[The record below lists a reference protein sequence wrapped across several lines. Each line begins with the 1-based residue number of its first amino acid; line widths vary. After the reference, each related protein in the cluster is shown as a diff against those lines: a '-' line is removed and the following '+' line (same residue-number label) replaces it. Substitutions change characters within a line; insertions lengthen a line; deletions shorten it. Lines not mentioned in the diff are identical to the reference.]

1 MNQIITDMQSSETIR
16 ADAPRQASKPFAGR
30 CRLCGGR
37 LEKTFVNLGMSPLC
51 ESFLTSAQL
60 DASEAFYPLHALVC
74 DNCFLVQ
81 LKEYVKPEHIFTEYA
96 YFSSYSTSW
105 VDHARRY
112 CEMIQR
118 RLNLGTNSRV
128 YEIASNDGYLLQH
141 FLPMGVPVVG
151 IEPAANVAEVAKR
164 KNIPTLVEFFG
175 LGLAQT
181 LVSES
186 KPADLIIGNNVLAQV
201 PDLNDFTAGMAHLLA
216 PTGVITLEFP
226 HLERLIVENQFDTIY
241 HEHFSYFSL
250 VTIDRLARKHGLKVF
265 DVDQIGTHGGSLRVY
280 LCRAEAAFDVSP
292 NVNLLLAHERE
303 IGFENIDQ
311 YARFSNQVHQTKRR
325 LLSFLID
332 SKEKG
337 ARICAY
343 GAPGK
348 GNTLL
353 NYCGIGT
360 DFLDFTVDRN
370 PYKHGRYTPGMHIP
384 IHDVSTIDEIR
395 PDYVVILPWNLKAEI
410 VAQMRHIGDWGGKFI
425 VPIPSVEVIDP
436 RQLTA

>member
-1 MNQIITDMQSSETIR
+1 MNQIITDVQSSETMR
-16 ADAPRQASKPFAGR
+16 TDTPRQASKPYAGR

-74 DNCFLVQ
+74 DSCFLVQ

-118 RLNLGTNSRV
+118 RLNLGTHSRV

-141 FLPMGVPVVG
+141 FLPMDVPVVG

-175 LGLAQT
+175 VGLAQT
-181 LVSES
+181 LVSEG

-216 PTGVITLEFP
+216 PTGVVTLEFP
-226 HLERLIVENQFDTIY
+226 HLERLIIENQFDTIY

-280 LCRAEAAFDVSP
+280 LCRAEATFDVSP
-292 NVNLLLAHERE
+292 NVDLLLAHERE
-303 IGFENIDQ
+303 VGFENIDQ

-337 ARICAY
+337 ARICGY

-360 DFLDFTVDRN
+360 DFLEFTVDRN

-384 IHDVSTIDEIR
+384 IHDVSAIDEMR
-395 PDYVVILPWNLKAEI
+395 PDYVLILPWNLKAEI

-436 RQLTA
+436 RQLKA

>member
-1 MNQIITDMQSSETIR
+1 MNQIITDVQSSETTH

-112 CEMIQR
+112 CEMIR
-118 RLNLGTNSRV
+118 GRLNLGTNSRV

-181 LVSES
+181 LVSEG

-226 HLERLIVENQFDTIY
+226 HLERLIIENQFDTIY

-280 LCRAEAAFDVSP
+280 LCRAEATVDVSP
-292 NVNLLLAHERE
+292 NVDLLLAHERE
-303 IGFENIDQ
+303 MGFENIDQ

-337 ARICAY
+337 AKICGY

-360 DFLDFTVDRN
+360 DFLEFTVDRN
-370 PYKHGRYTPGMHIP
+370 PYKHSRYTPGMHIP
-384 IHDVSTIDEIR
+384 IHDVSAIDEMR
-395 PDYVVILPWNLKAEI
+395 PDYVLILPWNLKAEI

-425 VPIPSVEVIDP
+425 VPIPRVEVIDP